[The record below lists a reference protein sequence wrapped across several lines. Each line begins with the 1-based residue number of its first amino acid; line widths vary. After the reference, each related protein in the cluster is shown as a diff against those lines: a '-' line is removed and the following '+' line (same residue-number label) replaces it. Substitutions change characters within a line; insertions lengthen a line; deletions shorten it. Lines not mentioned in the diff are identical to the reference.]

1 MAFYVTVGP
10 DGPTASV
17 SDIEQSA
24 PRRRFAP
31 RSEVPGRASDVYC
44 KLIVRIRIIDWSLAG
59 ARRNVVWCMTPTLS
73 PAHVD
78 TVRRIVADLKNRPGP
93 LLEVL
98 HAVQAALGYVPE
110 GAIPLVAEGLNVS
123 RAEVHGV
130 VTFYHYFRRT
140 PPGKHVVSLCRAEAC
155 QSMGADALAEHAKR
169 KLGVDFHETT
179 DDGEFSLEPIYCLG
193 NCACSPAAL
202 VDGRLYGRLT
212 PESFDAMLATEQSRK
227 K

>member
-1 MAFYVTVGP
+1 
-10 DGPTASV
+10 
-17 SDIEQSA
+17 
-24 PRRRFAP
+24 
-31 RSEVPGRASDVYC
+31 
-44 KLIVRIRIIDWSLAG
+44 
-59 ARRNVVWCMTPTLS
+59 MTPTIS
-73 PAHVD
+73 ATQSD

-110 GAIPLVAEGLNVS
+110 GAVPLVAQGLNVS

-140 PPGKHVVSLCRAEAC
+140 PPGKHVVSLCRAESC
-155 QSMGADALAEHAKR
+155 QALGADALAQHAKR

-179 DDGEFSLEPIYCLG
+179 ADGEFSLEPIYCLG
-193 NCACSPAAL
+193 NCACSPAAM
-202 VDGRLYGRLT
+202 VDGRLYGRLN
-212 PESFDAMLATEQSRK
+212 PESFDAMLVKERSSK